1 MVLPPGRGTAFLGA
15 LSSVI
20 DLVGRPESVSMARA
34 FVRRTLGVDHPA
46 LEVVTLL
53 TSEIVTN
60 SVVHSDSRDGGA
72 VRLAIADCP
81 EFVCVEVLDA
91 GGRMAPQM
99 PQSGCGDAADA
110 EGGRGLWLVERM
122 ASGWGTYADR
132 GGRVVWFRV
141 ALG

>member
-1 MVLPPGRGTAFLGA
+1 MVLPPGRGTSFLGG

-20 DLVGRPESVSMARA
+20 DLDGLPESVSVARG
-34 FVRRTLGVDHPA
+34 FVRLTLGVGHPV
-46 LEVVTLL
+46 LDVVTLL

-60 SVVHSDSRDGGA
+60 AVVHSDSRDGGP
-72 VRLAIADCP
+72 VTLAIADCP

-91 GGRMAPQM
+91 GGPMTPRLPH
-99 PQSGCGDAADA
+99 SGFGDADAD
-110 EGGRGLWLVERM
+110 GGRGLWLVEHM

-141 ALG
+141 ALR